1 MSARV
6 LQRNHYIAAF
16 KHKGF
21 TTCNRLEAHVFGKF
35 RRGRNKKTE
44 SFERAIDYW
53 LGCLVL
59 IYTRARLAAVH
70 FSCPCG
76 LGFCSS
82 YLATLIRPKGTKSRV
97 IDAQAIKIASPKLP
111 SMCSMVS
118 RLMPP
123 RVEAYPM
130 HCHSSTLVSL
140 ASKPSRGS
148 GRPSR
153 LPSCT
158 TYDTTLAEVEATTV
172 GGGHTWDPITSMD
185 DDANPN

>member
-1 MSARV
+1 
-6 LQRNHYIAAF
+6 
-16 KHKGF
+16 
-21 TTCNRLEAHVFGKF
+21 
-35 RRGRNKKTE
+35 
-44 SFERAIDYW
+44 
-53 LGCLVL
+53 VL
-59 IYTRARLAAVH
+59 IYTCARLAAMH
-70 FSCPCG
+70 FSCPYE

-82 YLATLIRPKGTKSRV
+82 CLVALIRPKGTKSRV

-130 HCHSSTLVSL
+130 HCHSS
-140 ASKPSRGS
+140 G
-148 GRPSR
+148 
-153 LPSCT
+153 T

-172 GGGHTWDPITSMD
+172 GGGHAWDPITSMD